1 MKKALLLFLVIT
13 FGVMTNSWS
22 QLAKIK
28 SVFLLNFAKNT
39 GWPDSGSQG
48 STFVITVIG
57 DKEISTELEALAK
70 IKQINGKT
78 LVVNRV
84 KQLKEI
90 EPSQIIFLGSSKS
103 SLMSAL
109 NSNQKKNPVLLISD
123 KSGLYSKGAGICF
136 IVVNGKLRFEIKPE
150 NIERRGLSVSS
161 KLISLG
167 IKK

>member
-103 SLMSAL
+103 SLMSSL
-109 NSNQKKNPVLLISD
+109 NSNQKNNPVLLISD
-123 KSGLYSKGAGICF
+123 KKGLYSKGAGICF

>member
-1 MKKALLLFLVIT
+1 
-13 FGVMTNSWS
+13 
-22 QLAKIK
+22 
-28 SVFLLNFAKNT
+28 
-39 GWPDSGSQG
+39 
-48 STFVITVIG
+48 VIG
-57 DKEISTELEALAK
+57 DKEISTELEALSK

-103 SLMSAL
+103 SLMSDL
-109 NSNQKKNPVLLISD
+109 NSNLKNSPVLLISD